1 MIKQTQIMDAAYYL
15 IDHFLRNN
23 LGDEDYAEYS
33 NALDS
38 LCTPAGAGEVAY
50 LDIGTGGYLD
60 IGTDLTDEALLR
72 LPKGR
77 HALVIAGTYG
87 VDGYAAAP
95 TPVAPADSVLEYAA
109 QLAKITQAQQG
120 DSK

>member
-15 IDHFLRNN
+15 IDRFLRNN

-38 LCTPAGAGEVAY
+38 LCTPAWAGEPVAY
-50 LDIGTGGYLD
+50 LDIGTGYLD
-60 IGTDLTDEALLR
+60 LGTALSDDELLR

-77 HALVIAGTYG
+77 HALVIVGTYG
-87 VDGYAAAP
+87 VDGYTTLQP
-95 TPVAPADSVLEYAA
+95 
-109 QLAKITQAQQG
+109 TQAQQG
-120 DSK
+120 DLK